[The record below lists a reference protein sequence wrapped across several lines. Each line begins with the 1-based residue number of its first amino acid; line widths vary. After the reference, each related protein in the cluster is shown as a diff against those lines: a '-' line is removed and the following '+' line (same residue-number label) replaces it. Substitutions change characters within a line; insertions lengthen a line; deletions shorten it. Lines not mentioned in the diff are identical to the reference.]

1 MGWSEGESL
10 GKDNAG
16 IQEPVSSVINKI
28 INSIQLLLMLLGPE
42 WPRPNTKRVP
52 YIPFLCKRLLVVC

>member
-42 WPRPNTKRVP
+42 WPRLSTKYLTYHFFVSR
-52 YIPFLCKRLLVVC
+52 C